1 MFEPG
6 KMSSVTL
13 AFFAVTNLPLGN
25 SEGLDVMK
33 SVSGRSKPPFVPAA
47 FSSAPY
53 PGGYRT
59 IHWPCSGLHPQ
70 GFVVPTY
77 PDPQTLGELLA
88 WLPMLLALRLNRLI
102 ARNRPC
108 RFCAIAVTLATRTC
122 VRLRDRW
129 VGGLSSATL
138 KSPSAALS
146 LSLSIFTGRTDK
158 RSDKNYVR
166 LSQKI
171 K

>member
-1 MFEPG
+1 M
-6 KMSSVTL
+6 
-13 AFFAVTNLPLGN
+13 
-25 SEGLDVMK
+25 MK
-33 SVSGRSKPPFVPAA
+33 RVSGRSKPPSVPAA

-70 GFVVPTY
+70 GFVVPAF
-77 PDPQTLGELLA
+77 PVPQTLSELLA
-88 WLPMLLALRLNRLI
+88 RLPVLLALKRLDRII
-102 ARNRPC
+102 AKNRPC

-146 LSLSIFTGRTDK
+146 LSLSILTVRADK
-158 RSDKNYVR
+158 CSDHFHIFWFFIKKQVSYQD
-166 LSQKI
+166 LSI
-171 K
+171 FFIDGD

>member
-1 MFEPG
+1 
-6 KMSSVTL
+6 
-13 AFFAVTNLPLGN
+13 
-25 SEGLDVMK
+25 MK
-33 SVSGRSKPPFVPAA
+33 SVSGRSKPPFVSAA

-77 PDPQTLGELLA
+77 PVPQTLSELLA
-88 WLPMLLALRLNRLI
+88 RLPALLAFLRLDRII
-102 ARNRPC
+102 AKNRPC

-129 VGGLSSATL
+129 VGGLSSATSFSHRQPL
-138 KSPSAALS
+138 SPSHSLYLSAGQISAAPVMVRQD
-146 LSLSIFTGRTDK
+146 FGVFK
-158 RSDKNYVR
+158 SDTR
-166 LSQKI
+166 EFLT
-171 K
+171 

>member
-1 MFEPG
+1 M
-6 KMSSVTL
+6 
-13 AFFAVTNLPLGN
+13 
-25 SEGLDVMK
+25 
-33 SVSGRSKPPFVPAA
+33 SGRSKPPLVLAA

-77 PDPQTLGELLA
+77 PVCQTLSELLTR
-88 WLPMLLALRLNRLI
+88 LPVLLALQLNRII
-102 ARNRPC
+102 AKNRPC

-129 VGGLSSATL
+129 VGGLSSATI

-146 LSLSIFTGRTDK
+146 LSLYILSLRADKHSAISAIRMGVFKELIVRNSAYHKSPRMCRKKGAESLSIICR
-158 RSDKNYVR
+158 
-166 LSQKI
+166 
-171 K
+171 

>member
-1 MFEPG
+1 MNIKE
-6 KMSSVTL
+6 
-13 AFFAVTNLPLGN
+13 
-25 SEGLDVMK
+25 
-33 SVSGRSKPPFVPAA
+33 VSGRSKPPSVSAA

-77 PDPQTLGELLA
+77 PVPQTLSELIA
-88 WLPMLLALRLNRLI
+88 RLPVLLALKRLDRII
-102 ARNRPC
+102 ANNRPC

-146 LSLSIFTGRTDK
+146 LSVHILAGRIDK
-158 RSDKNYVR
+158 HSASDMR
-166 LSQKI
+166 
-171 K
+171 